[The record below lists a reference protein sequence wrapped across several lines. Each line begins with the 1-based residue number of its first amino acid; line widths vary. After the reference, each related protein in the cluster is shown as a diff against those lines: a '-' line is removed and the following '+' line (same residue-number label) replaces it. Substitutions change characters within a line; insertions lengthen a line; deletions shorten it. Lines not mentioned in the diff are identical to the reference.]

1 MSHFKKDKTRFTRLK
16 MIASAAPVALAI
28 GILGATTA
36 SIAESHMEANGEF
49 GTLMRA
55 VDSIKKSATLGFDG
69 TTQSLEPNFGK
80 TMEAL
85 QHLQTHPLGLRL
97 SGEADSRTWPFYVTA
112 SQLQRPMEFRLSY
125 MNAVSVMPEASQITI
140 RVNDNIIH
148 SETIRSSTGPSSS
161 TIVVPQQVLT
171 VGYNAMTISA
181 TQRHRV
187 DCSPAATYELWTDIN
202 MEGTGFRRAVPLPRQ
217 LSIVDL
223 PVVSPSS
230 DGHVRIRA
238 LLPDNP
244 TDVQVQQAFELIQL
258 VSIGGDYVSPRV
270 EIGEGFGAG
279 VDVFVGSIA
288 QLEARAPD
296 LVTEITGPGPLHIV
310 GNPET
315 DSVLVAYITSGN
327 LSPAAMRAAMPIAE
341 AKGTNAGLRALAGFS
356 GARVL
361 EGQKVTFRDLG
372 FRDEEFR
379 GRLYRRSFQ
388 VNLSPDFFPAD
399 YNEARLSLT
408 AGYTE
413 GLTRNSALTVRL
425 NGATISS
432 VALGN
437 VNGDTLRN
445 KQLELALGTF
455 RAGRNTIELE
465 AYLPKEADLE
475 LCANLTATSEQPRFA
490 LSAES
495 SIEVPNV
502 AHFGTLPNVGNTL
515 RTGFPYTA
523 TSSSDPARL
532 FLVDREVGT
541 VAAAGTILA
550 HMATSTGRPLN
561 FEVISGLPTGD
572 ERNAIIVGSLDSM
585 QGMAGDALAQID
597 IPTMLAGWRSDPLL
611 SQFAM
616 RESAVDDGA
625 TSSLNPEMDM
635 GTPDQQQS
643 VLLDNSGGAFSR
655 IRQTWGAEDL
665 VDSGPGGLERFR
677 LWGRGMLER
686 FGVVKPID
694 VSIGVLD
701 DPTERLLISQAISP
715 RGEGAWTVVAARD
728 SDALAE
734 LLPMFLRSDSLNA
747 TRGTAIGFNAQTNT
761 ITNVG
766 EIGRRQGV
774 IGDYSI
780 SNIRLVI
787 AGWLANNPL
796 VYMGLLAIIALF
808 GGVLT
813 HRMLRVSGRQPN
825 HQTGSGSHG

>member
-1 MSHFKKDKTRFTRLK
+1 MRLK
-16 MIASAAPVALAI
+16 RFASAAPLALAI
-28 GILGATTA
+28 GMVSVTTA
-36 SIAESHMEANGEF
+36 SVAESHMEANSDF
-49 GTLMRA
+49 STLMRA

-69 TTQSLEPNFGK
+69 STQSLEPNFGAP
-80 TMEAL
+80 TEAL

-97 SGEADSRTWPFYVTA
+97 SGESDSRTWPFYVTA

-125 MNAVSVMPEASQITI
+125 MNAVSVMPEASQIMI

-148 SETIRSSTGPSSS
+148 SETIRSSTGPSGS
-161 TIVVPQQVLT
+161 TIIVPQQVLT

-202 MEGTGFRRAVPLPRQ
+202 MESTGFRRAVPLPRQ
-217 LSIVDL
+217 LSIADL
-223 PVVSPSS
+223 PVVSPGP

-238 LLPDNP
+238 LLPENP
-244 TDVQVQQAFELIQL
+244 TDVQIQQVFELIQL

-270 EIGEGFGAG
+270 EIGEGFGPG
-279 VDVFVGSIA
+279 LDVFVGSMA
-288 QLEARAPD
+288 QLEARSPD
-296 LVTEITGPGPLHIV
+296 LVSEISGAGPLYIV

-315 DSVLVAYITSGN
+315 DSVLVAYITNGN
-327 LSPAAMRAAMPIAE
+327 FSPAAMRAAMPIAE
-341 AKGTNAGLRALAGFS
+341 AKGTNAGLRALASFS

-361 EGQKVTFRDLG
+361 EGEKVTFRDLG

-388 VNLSPDFFPAD
+388 VNLSPDFFAAD
-399 YNEARLSLT
+399 YNEARLNLT
-408 AGYTE
+408 AGYSE
-413 GLTRNSALTVRL
+413 GLTRKSALTVRL

-437 VNGDTLRN
+437 VNGDQLRN

-455 RAGRNTIELE
+455 RPGRNTIELE
-465 AYLPKEADLE
+465 AYLPKASDLE
-475 LCANLTATSEQPRFA
+475 LCANLTSTTEKPRFA

-495 SIEVPNV
+495 SIEVPKV
-502 AHFGTLPNVGNTL
+502 AHFGTLPNIGNTL
-515 RTGFPYTA
+515 RTGFPYNA
-523 TSSSDPARL
+523 TTSADPARL

-541 VAAAGTILA
+541 VAAAGTMLA

-561 FEVISGLPTGD
+561 FDVSSGLPGGE
-572 ERNAIIVGSLDSM
+572 ERNAIIIGALDSM

-616 RESAVDDGA
+616 RGDGVDDGA
-625 TSSLNPEMDM
+625 TASLNPEMDM
-635 GTPDQQQS
+635 GTVDEQQS

-655 IRQTWGAEDL
+655 IRQTWGAEDI
-665 VDSGPGGLERFR
+665 VDSGPGGLEKFR
-677 LWGRGMLER
+677 LWGRGLMER
-686 FGVVKPID
+686 FGLVKPID
-694 VSIGVLD
+694 ISVGVLD
-701 DPTERLLISQAISP
+701 DPTERLLISQSISP

-728 SDALAE
+728 SAALAE
-734 LLPMFLRSDSLNA
+734 LLPMFLRSNSLNA
-747 TRGTAIGFNAQTNT
+747 TQGTAIGFNGQTNT

-774 IGDYSI
+774 MGDYSF

-787 AGWLANNPL
+787 AGWLANNPI